1 MSTPGGIVGALGCA
15 CSPSTA
21 LVGDPHREKYYP
33 DLPGGVLDSIGRLF
47 KRFVKMYVPPVVVDI
62 FKAKKLFGWAEASGP
77 ACPLQSQSARDA
89 G

>member
-1 MSTPGGIVGALGCA
+1 MLWVVLAHHP
-15 CSPSTA
+15 A

-33 DLPGGVLDSIGRLF
+33 DLPGGVLDSMGRLF
-47 KRFVKMYVPPVVVDI
+47 KRFVKMYVPPVVADI